1 MLKKLTE
8 RIVSWFRIRRR
19 MYSIYC
25 ELGYVPWR
33 KPAKARIRKKKDGTY
48 LGGREII
55 PFMNDDAKRTISQLV
70 FRPGYMM
77 RDYVVKGDH
86 EHYLAPITALL
97 VFFSV
102 FTLLLSILQPAQ
114 TEKGILQQIV
124 DSSET
129 EFSFSSDSTVTR
141 ADSLDLEARAN
152 KIGKAVREVVVLAH
166 LDSYPEK
173 ADKPWKKSLAAF
185 ESNLRSKGVQMFLGN
200 FLWLW
205 LLLWVILRKKY
216 HISFSGAAAI
226 SAYILCQLCVF
237 KMLWLLVTFGKHYDP
252 SLVFCAILLVIDY
265 HQLLGVPYKKAIRLT
280 AKTGLLYVLYLA
292 LLFLLIGLVASL
304 FLFLPAK

>member
-1 MLKKLTE
+1 MQKKLTE
-8 RIVSWFRIRRR
+8 RVSAWFKAQRR

-33 KPAKARIRKKKDGTY
+33 KPAKARVRKQGGTY
-48 LGGREII
+48 LGGRELI

-86 EHYLAPITALL
+86 EHYLAPLTALL

-102 FTLLLSILQPAQ
+102 FTLLLSILQPAEAGRSFFKQ
-114 TEKGILQQIV
+114 VI

-129 EFSFSSDSTVTR
+129 EFTFVQDSTVVQGETL
-141 ADSLDLEARAN
+141 SLEARAN
-152 KIGKAVREVVVLAH
+152 ELGKKIREIVVLAH

-205 LLLWVILRKKY
+205 LLLWVMLRKKY
-216 HISFSGAAAI
+216 QISFSGAAAI
-226 SAYILCQLCVF
+226 SAYILCQLCIF
-237 KMLWLLVTFGKHYDP
+237 NMLWLLVTFGKHHNP
-252 SLVFCAILLVIDY
+252 SLLFCAILLVIDY
-265 HQLLGVPYKKAIRLT
+265 HQLLGVPYKKAVRLT
-280 AKTGLLYVLYLA
+280 LKTGLLYVLYLT
-292 LLFLLIGLVASL
+292 LLIFLIALVASL
-304 FLFLPAK
+304 FLLLPAK

>member
-1 MLKKLTE
+1 MQKKLTE
-8 RIVSWFRIRRR
+8 RVSAWFKAQRR

-33 KPAKARIRKKKDGTY
+33 KPAKARVRKQGGTY
-48 LGGREII
+48 LGGRELI

-86 EHYLAPITALL
+86 EHYLAPLTALL

-114 TEKGILQQIV
+114 AERSFFKQIV

-129 EFSFSSDSTVTR
+129 EFTFVQDSTVVQGETL
-141 ADSLDLEARAN
+141 SLEARAN
-152 KIGKAVREVVVLAH
+152 ELGKKIREIVVLAH

-205 LLLWVILRKKY
+205 LLLWVMLRKKY
-216 HISFSGAAAI
+216 QISFSGAAAI
-226 SAYILCQLCVF
+226 SAYILCQLCIF
-237 KMLWLLVTFGKHYDP
+237 NMLWLLVTFGKHHNP
-252 SLVFCAILLVIDY
+252 SLLFCAILLVIDY
-265 HQLLGVPYKKAIRLT
+265 HQLLGVPYKKAVRLT
-280 AKTGLLYVLYLA
+280 LKTGLLYVLYLT
-292 LLFLLIGLVASL
+292 LLIFLIALVASL
-304 FLFLPAK
+304 FLFIPAK

>member
-1 MLKKLTE
+1 
-8 RIVSWFRIRRR
+8 

-33 KPAKARIRKKKDGTY
+33 KPAKPRTRKKKNGTY
-48 LGGREII
+48 LGGRELI

-86 EHYLAPITALL
+86 EHYLAPLTALL

-102 FTLLLSILQPAQ
+102 FTLMLSILQP
-114 TEKGILQQIV
+114 TKSEKGLFQRIV
-124 DSSET
+124 DSADT
-129 EFSFSSDSTVTR
+129 ELTFAPDSTATGT
-141 ADSLDLEARAN
+141 DSLTLAARSSQ
-152 KIGKAVREVVVLAH
+152 IGKMFREIVILAH
-166 LDSYPEK
+166 LDSYPDK

-226 SAYILCQLCVF
+226 AAYILCQLCVF
-237 KMLWLLVTFGKHYDP
+237 KMLWLLVTFGKHSEP
-252 SLVFCAILLVIDY
+252 SILFCAILLVIDY
-265 HQLLGVPYKKAIRLT
+265 HQLLGIPYKKACKLT
-280 AKTGLLYVLYLA
+280 LKTGLLYVLYL
-292 LLFLLIGLVASL
+292 FLLVILIALVASL
-304 FLFLPAK
+304 YLFIPVK

>member
-1 MLKKLTE
+1 
-8 RIVSWFRIRRR
+8 

-33 KPAKARIRKKKDGTY
+33 KPAKPRTRKKKNGTY
-48 LGGREII
+48 LGGRELI

-86 EHYLAPITALL
+86 EHYLAPLTALL

-102 FTLLLSILQPAQ
+102 FTLMLSILQP
-114 TEKGILQQIV
+114 TKSEKGLFQRIV
-124 DSSET
+124 DSADT
-129 EFSFSSDSTVTR
+129 ELTFAPDSTATGT
-141 ADSLDLEARAN
+141 DSLALEARSSQ
-152 KIGKAVREVVVLAH
+152 IGKMFREIVILAH
-166 LDSYPEK
+166 LDSYPDK

-226 SAYILCQLCVF
+226 AAYILCQLCVF
-237 KMLWLLVTFGKHYDP
+237 KMLWLLVTFGKHSEP
-252 SLVFCAILLVIDY
+252 SILFCAILLVIDY
-265 HQLLGVPYKKAIRLT
+265 HQLLGIPYKKACKLT
-280 AKTGLLYVLYLA
+280 LKTGLLYVLYL
-292 LLFLLIGLVASL
+292 FLLVFLIALVASL
-304 FLFLPAK
+304 YLFIPVE

>member
-1 MLKKLTE
+1 MQQKLND
-8 RIVSWFRIRRR
+8 RISAWFKANRR
-19 MYSIYC
+19 MYAIYC
-25 ELGYVPWR
+25 KLGYVPWR
-33 KPAKARIRKKKDGTY
+33 KPARVKTRKQGGTY
-48 LGGREII
+48 LGGRELI

-86 EHYLAPITALL
+86 EHYLAPLTALL

-114 TEKGILQQIV
+114 AERSFFKQIV

-129 EFSFSSDSTVTR
+129 EFTFSSDSTLTR
-141 ADSLDLEARAN
+141 ADSLTLEARAN
-152 KIGKAVREVVVLAH
+152 QIGKAVREFVVLAH
-166 LDSYPEK
+166 LDSYPDK

-205 LLLWVILRKKY
+205 LLLWVMLRKKY

-226 SAYILCQLCVF
+226 SAYMLCQLCVF
-237 KMLWLLVTFGKHYDP
+237 KMLWLLVTFGKHSDP
-252 SLVFCAILLVIDY
+252 SILFCAILLVIDY
-265 HQLLGVPYKKAIRLT
+265 HQLLGVPYKTAARLT
-280 AKTGLLYVLYLA
+280 LRTGLLYVLYLV

-304 FLFLPAK
+304 FLFIPVK

>member
-1 MLKKLTE
+1 MLKKLTQ
-8 RIVSWFRIRRR
+8 RITSWFRVRRR

-33 KPAKARIRKKKDGTY
+33 KPAKPRVRKKKDGTY
-48 LGGREII
+48 LGGRELI

-102 FTLLLSILQPAQ
+102 FTLMLSILQP
-114 TEKGILQQIV
+114 TKSEKGLFQWIV
-124 DSSET
+124 DSADT
-129 EFSFSSDSTVTR
+129 ELTFAPDSTATGT
-141 ADSLDLEARAN
+141 DSLTLETRSSQ
-152 KIGKAVREVVVLAH
+152 IGKMFREIVILAH
-166 LDSYPEK
+166 LDSYPDK

-205 LLLWVILRKKY
+205 LLLWLILRKKY

-237 KMLWLLVTFGKHYDP
+237 KMLWLIVTFGKRYDP
-252 SLVFCAILLVIDY
+252 SLLLCAILLVIDY
-265 HQLLGVPYKKAIRLT
+265 HQLLGIPYKKAAKLT
-280 AKTGLLYVLYLA
+280 LKTGLLYVLYL
-292 LLFLLIGLVASL
+292 FLLVFLIALVASL
-304 FLFLPAK
+304 YLFIPVE

>member
-1 MLKKLTE
+1 MLKKLTQ
-8 RIVSWFRIRRR
+8 RITSWFRIRRR

-33 KPAKARIRKKKDGTY
+33 KPAKPKVRKKKDGTY
-48 LGGREII
+48 LGGRELI

-114 TEKGILQQIV
+114 NERSFFKRIV

-129 EFSFSSDSTVTR
+129 EFSFVQDSTVVKGDT
-141 ADSLDLEARAN
+141 LTLEARAN
-152 KIGKAVREVVVLAH
+152 QIGKTVREIVVLAH

-205 LLLWVILRKKY
+205 LLLWVMLRKKY

-226 SAYILCQLCVF
+226 SAYMLCQLCVF
-237 KMLWLLVTFGKHYDP
+237 KMLWLLVTFGKHSDP
-252 SLVFCAILLVIDY
+252 SILFCAILLVIDY
-265 HQLLGVPYKKAIRLT
+265 HQLLGVPYKTAVRLT
-280 AKTGLLYVLYLA
+280 LRTGLLYVLYLV

-304 FLFLPAK
+304 FLFIPVK

>member
-1 MLKKLTE
+1 MLKRLKE
-8 RIVSWFRIRRR
+8 RIASWFRAQRR

-33 KPAKARIRKKKDGTY
+33 KPARPKTRKKKDGTY
-48 LGGREII
+48 LGGRELI

-77 RDYVVKGDH
+77 RDYVVKRDH
-86 EHYLAPITALL
+86 EHYLAPFTALL

-102 FTLLLSILQPAQ
+102 FTLMLSILQP
-114 TEKGILQQIV
+114 TEPQKGIFQKIVESHDGSISFKV
-124 DSSET
+124 DST
-129 EFSFSSDSTVTR
+129 HTR
-141 ADSLDLEARAN
+141 ADSLSLEARAN
-152 KIGKAVREVVVLAH
+152 QIGKAVREVVTLAH
-166 LDSYPEK
+166 LDSYPDL

-185 ESNLRSKGVQMFLGN
+185 EENLRSKGVQMFLGN

-226 SAYILCQLCVF
+226 AAYILCQLCIF
-237 KMLWLLVTFGKHYDP
+237 KMLWLLVTFGKHSEP
-252 SLVFCAILLVIDY
+252 SILFCAILLVIDY

-280 AKTGLLYVLYLA
+280 LKTGLLYVLYLV
-292 LLFLLIGLVASL
+292 LLILLLGLVASL
-304 FLFLPAK
+304 FLFIPVK

>member
-1 MLKKLTE
+1 MQLKLTD
-8 RIVSWFRIRRR
+8 RISAWFKAQRR

-25 ELGYVPWR
+25 QLGYVPWR
-33 KPAKARIRKKKDGTY
+33 KPAKARKKESGTY
-48 LGGREII
+48 LGGRELI

-86 EHYLAPITALL
+86 EHYLAPLTALL

-114 TEKGILQQIV
+114 TEKSVFQKIIEST
-124 DSSET
+124 DMDIT
-129 EFSFSSDSTVTR
+129 IKSDSTATR
-141 ADSLDLEARAN
+141 TDTLTLEARAN
-152 KIGKAVREVVVLAH
+152 QIGKALREIVILTH
-166 LDSYPEK
+166 LDTYPDK

-205 LLLWVILRKKY
+205 LLLWVILRKEY
-216 HISFSGAAAI
+216 QISFSGAAAI
-226 SAYILCQLCVF
+226 SAYILCQLCIF
-237 KMLWLLVTFGKHYDP
+237 NMLWLLVTFGKHHNP
-252 SLVFCAILLVIDY
+252 SLLFCAILLVIDY
-265 HQLLGVPYKKAIRLT
+265 HQLLGVSYRQACKLT
-280 AKTGLLYVLYLA
+280 LKTGLLYVLYLV
-292 LLFLLIGLVASL
+292 LLILLLALVASL
-304 FLFLPAK
+304 FIFIPIK

>member
-1 MLKKLTE
+1 
-8 RIVSWFRIRRR
+8 

-33 KPAKARIRKKKDGTY
+33 KPAKPRTRKKKNGTY
-48 LGGREII
+48 LGGRELI

-86 EHYLAPITALL
+86 EHYLAPLTALL

-102 FTLLLSILQPAQ
+102 FTLMLSILQP
-114 TEKGILQQIV
+114 TKSEKGLFQRIV
-124 DSSET
+124 DSADT
-129 EFSFSSDSTVTR
+129 ELTIAPDSTATGT
-141 ADSLDLEARAN
+141 DSLTLEARSSQ
-152 KIGKAVREVVVLAH
+152 IGKMFREIVILAH
-166 LDSYPEK
+166 LDSYPDK

-205 LLLWVILRKKY
+205 LLLWLILRKKY

-226 SAYILCQLCVF
+226 AAYILCQLCVF
-237 KMLWLLVTFGKHYDP
+237 KMLWLLVTFGKHSEP
-252 SLVFCAILLVIDY
+252 SILFCAILLVIDY
-265 HQLLGVPYKKAIRLT
+265 HQLLGIPYKKACKLT
-280 AKTGLLYVLYLA
+280 LKTGLLYVLYLF
-292 LLFLLIGLVASL
+292 LLFFLIALVASL
-304 FLFLPAK
+304 YLFIPVK

>member
-1 MLKKLTE
+1 MPKKLTD
-8 RIVSWFRIRRR
+8 RISAWFKAQRR

-33 KPAKARIRKKKDGTY
+33 KPAKARVRKQGGTY
-48 LGGREII
+48 LGGRELI

-86 EHYLAPITALL
+86 EHYLAPLTALL

-114 TEKGILQQIV
+114 TERSFFKQVI

-129 EFSFSSDSTVTR
+129 EFTFVQDSTVVLGETL
-141 ADSLDLEARAN
+141 SLEARAN
-152 KIGKAVREVVVLAH
+152 ELGKKIREIVVLAH

-205 LLLWVILRKKY
+205 LLLWVMLRKKY
-216 HISFSGAAAI
+216 QISFSGAAAI
-226 SAYILCQLCVF
+226 SAYILCQLCIF
-237 KMLWLLVTFGKHYDP
+237 NMLWLLVTFGKHHNP
-252 SLVFCAILLVIDY
+252 SLLFCAILLVIDY
-265 HQLLGVPYKKAIRLT
+265 HQLLGVPYKKAVRLT
-280 AKTGLLYVLYLA
+280 LKTGLLYVLYLT
-292 LLFLLIGLVASL
+292 LLIFLIALVASL
-304 FLFLPAK
+304 FLFIPAK

>member
-1 MLKKLTE
+1 MLKRLKE
-8 RIVSWFRIRRR
+8 RIASWFRAQRR

-25 ELGYVPWR
+25 ELGYIPWR
-33 KPAKARIRKKKDGTY
+33 KPAKPRTRKKKDGTY
-48 LGGREII
+48 LGGRELI

-86 EHYLAPITALL
+86 EHYLAPFTALL

-102 FTLLLSILQPAQ
+102 FTLMLSILQPAQ
-114 TEKGILQQIV
+114 AEKGILQKIV
-124 DSSET
+124 DSKEA
-129 EFSFSSDSTVTR
+129 EFTFVSDSTLTR
-141 ADSLDLEARAN
+141 ADSLTIASRAN
-152 KIGKAVREVVVLAH
+152 QIGKVAREIVVLAH
-166 LDSYPEK
+166 LDAYPEK

-205 LLLWVILRKKY
+205 LLLWLILRKKY

-226 SAYILCQLCVF
+226 AAYILCQLCIF
-237 KMLWLLVTFGKHYDP
+237 KMLWLLVTFGKHSEP
-252 SLVFCAILLVIDY
+252 SILFCAILLVIDY
-265 HQLLGVPYKKAIRLT
+265 HQLLGIPYKKAIRLT

>member
-1 MLKKLTE
+1 MQKKLTE
-8 RIVSWFRIRRR
+8 RVSAWFKAQRR

-33 KPAKARIRKKKDGTY
+33 KPAKARVRKQGGTY
-48 LGGREII
+48 LGGRELI

-86 EHYLAPITALL
+86 EHYLAPLTALL

-102 FTLLLSILQPAQ
+102 FTLLLSILQPAEAGRSFFKQ
-114 TEKGILQQIV
+114 VI

-129 EFSFSSDSTVTR
+129 EFTFVQDSTVVQGETL
-141 ADSLDLEARAN
+141 SLEARAN
-152 KIGKAVREVVVLAH
+152 ELGKKIREIVVLAH

-205 LLLWVILRKKY
+205 LLLWVMLRKKY
-216 HISFSGAAAI
+216 QISFSGAAAI
-226 SAYILCQLCVF
+226 SAYILCQLCIF
-237 KMLWLLVTFGKHYDP
+237 NMLWLLVTFGKHHNP
-252 SLVFCAILLVIDY
+252 SLLFCAILLVIDY
-265 HQLLGVPYKKAIRLT
+265 HQLLGVPYKKAVRLT
-280 AKTGLLYVLYLA
+280 LKTGLLYVLYLI
-292 LLFLLIGLVASL
+292 LLIFLIALVASL
-304 FLFLPAK
+304 FLFFPAK

>member
-1 MLKKLTE
+1 MQKKLTE
-8 RIVSWFRIRRR
+8 RVSAWFKAQRR

-33 KPAKARIRKKKDGTY
+33 KPAKARVRKQGGTY
-48 LGGREII
+48 LGGRELI

-86 EHYLAPITALL
+86 EHYLAPLTALL

-102 FTLLLSILQPAQ
+102 FTLLLSILQPAEA
-114 TEKGILQQIV
+114 EKSVFQKIIEST
-124 DSSET
+124 DMDIT
-129 EFSFSSDSTVTR
+129 IKSDSTATR
-141 ADSLDLEARAN
+141 TDTLTLEARAN
-152 KIGKAVREVVVLAH
+152 QIGKTIREIVVLAH

-205 LLLWVILRKKY
+205 LLLWVMLRKKY
-216 HISFSGAAAI
+216 QISFSGAAAI
-226 SAYILCQLCVF
+226 SAYILCQLCIF
-237 KMLWLLVTFGKHYDP
+237 NMLWLLVTFGKHHNP
-252 SLVFCAILLVIDY
+252 SLLFCAILLVIDY
-265 HQLLGVPYKKAIRLT
+265 HQLLGVPYKKAVRLT
-280 AKTGLLYVLYLA
+280 LKTGLLYVLYLT
-292 LLFLLIGLVASL
+292 LLFFLIALVASL
-304 FLFLPAK
+304 FLFIPAK